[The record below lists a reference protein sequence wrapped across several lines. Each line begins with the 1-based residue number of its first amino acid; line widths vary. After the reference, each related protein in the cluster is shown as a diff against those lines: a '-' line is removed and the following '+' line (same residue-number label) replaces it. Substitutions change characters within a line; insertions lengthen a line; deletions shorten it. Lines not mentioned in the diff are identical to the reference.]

1 MAMTMTPQSEEDRY
15 RIKAGVHAVLDAILD
30 AKQTLPDSPYSC
42 SATQLQLHTELNQA
56 HEHMMHAL
64 YLTNQVD

>member
-1 MAMTMTPQSEEDRY
+1 MTKTMTPPSEDDRL
-15 RIKAGVHAVLDAILD
+15 RIKLGVHAVLDAILD

-42 SATQLQLHTELNQA
+42 SATQLQLHTELNKA

>member
-1 MAMTMTPQSEEDRY
+1 MTTTMTPSSEEDRY
-15 RIKAGVHAVLDAILD
+15 RIKLGVHAVLDAILD

-42 SATQLQLHTELNQA
+42 SATYLQLLTELNKA

>member
-1 MAMTMTPQSEEDRY
+1 MTMTPQSEEDRY
-15 RIKAGVHAVLDAILD
+15 RIKLGVHAVLDAILD
-30 AKQTLPDSPYSC
+30 AKQTMPDPPYSC